1 MKLVLA
7 GLVMISSFLA
17 GFQNPVSWPAGKDKD
32 QEDDT
37 LIWQMAARFNTLF
50 NSGDTMAMN
59 QLLPEDFMLQWLHE
73 NFLAKSSVLKA
84 MADPSLHSTFLHQI
98 ERDDRAFIS
107 YSDNHQA
114 ACLDASLR
122 FLDPKMVESIKK
134 EHGYGLCI
142 MYFQKRDNRWWLKTV
157 HLDLHCSLC
166 NL

>member
-1 MKLVLA
+1 
-7 GLVMISSFLA
+7 MISSFLA
-17 GFQNPVSWPAGKDKD
+17 GFQNHTSSPAGKDKD

-37 LIWQMAARFNTLF
+37 LIWQMATRFNTLF
-50 NSGDTMAMN
+50 NSGDTMGMN

-73 NFLAKSSVLKA
+73 NFLTKSSLLKA
-84 MADPSLHSTFLHQI
+84 IADPSLNSTFLHQI

-107 YSDNHQA
+107 YSDNRQA